1 MVRFLHSHGALVSIN
16 HPSPGQELADKLITT
31 RGVGADV
38 IEIGTGR
45 QVEELAPA
53 FDVAARN
60 AVFMTA
66 SGVSD
71 DHGGVDWLNPDAA
84 QRWLTGVWARSRDSA
99 DLCAAM
105 RAGKAWFFDPLR
117 WNGELDLL
125 VDGHVPMGGVL
136 RTRHRRVPVRVTAT
150 RMPSGGS
157 LELVVGRCDRAG
169 PSQLQPANR
178 SITVP
183 ARSVVR
189 GHWAT
194 EIGRRQGVY
203 VRAMV
208 RAGTGSI
215 VGFSNPVWV
224 LPERLLDTV
233 PVPRPRRFQD

>member
-31 RGVGADV
+31 GGVGADV

-105 RAGKAWFFDPLR
+105 RAGKAWIPFD
-117 WNGELDLL
+117 
-125 VDGHVPMGGVL
+125 
-136 RTRHRRVPVRVTAT
+136 
-150 RMPSGGS
+150 
-157 LELVVGRCDRAG
+157 
-169 PSQLQPANR
+169 
-178 SITVP
+178 
-183 ARSVVR
+183 
-189 GHWAT
+189 
-194 EIGRRQGVY
+194 
-203 VRAMV
+203 
-208 RAGTGSI
+208 GTGSWTCLSMGTYRW
-215 VGFSNPVWV
+215 VVCSGPVTAAC
-224 LPERLLDTV
+224 RCA
-233 PVPRPRRFQD
+233 